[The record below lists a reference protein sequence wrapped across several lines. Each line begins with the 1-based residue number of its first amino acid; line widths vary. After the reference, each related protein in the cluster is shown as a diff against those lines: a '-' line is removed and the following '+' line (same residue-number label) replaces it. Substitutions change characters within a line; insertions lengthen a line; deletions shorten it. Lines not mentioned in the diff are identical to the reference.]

1 MNRKMEK
8 IKRILKDEDMAI
20 VITSNASYLNGDVI
34 EIFAGIQK
42 VLRRIVEDG
51 FPKELAK
58 SLIEVA
64 FMNDEELDKRFKE
77 EQEKAE
83 KALEELKKLLK
94 KLEKEEKKNK

>member
-20 VITSNASYLNGDVI
+20 IITSNAAFLNGDVF
-34 EIFAGIQK
+34 EVIFAIQK

-51 FPKELAK
+51 FPKDLAK
-58 SLIEVA
+58 SLIEVT

-77 EQEKAE
+77 EQEKTE
-83 KALEELKKLLK
+83 KNLEKMRKLLK